1 MFNVLQYKPSQK
13 NYSMKKLFLMLF
25 SMALMSNLYAQTE
38 TILLYSGTAPGSTGK
53 QVPEDSKTTDGITRV
68 KDVTQPALIV
78 YPARKKTSDATL
90 IICPGG
96 GYGILAIDHEGYDI
110 AKWFNERGMT
120 VFVLKYRLPQE
131 DLFDNDEIRPLQ
143 DAQQAIRIVRKNAAK
158 YGVSP
163 DKVGIMGFSAGGH
176 LASTASTHF
185 TTQVGEVTDP
195 SVSVRPDF
203 SLLIYPVITF
213 NDRFTHFGSRDNLIG
228 KNPPVEKIELY
239 SNDKQVNKD
248 TPPTFLVSTTDDGVQ
263 PENSIAYFL
272 ACKKNKVPVEMHIYE
287 KGGHGYGLKKK
298 GRGPVETWAARME
311 DWLKDRKLMK

>member
-1 MFNVLQYKPSQK
+1 
-13 NYSMKKLFLMLF
+13 MKKLFLMLF
-25 SMALMSNLYAQTE
+25 TLTLMSNLYAQNE
-38 TILLYSGTAPGSTGK
+38 TILLYTGTAPGSTGK

-68 KDVTQPALIV
+68 KDVTQPSLIV
-78 YPARKKTSDATL
+78 YPAKKKTSDATV

-176 LASTASTHF
+176 LAATASTHF
-185 TTQVGEVTDP
+185 TTQIGEITDP

-228 KNPPVEKIELY
+228 KNPSVEKIELY
-239 SNDKQVNKD
+239 SNDKQVTKD

>member
-1 MFNVLQYKPSQK
+1 MT
-13 NYSMKKLFLMLF
+13 
-25 SMALMSNLYAQTE
+25 LMSNLYAQNE
-38 TILLYSGTAPGSTGK
+38 TILLYTGAAPGSTGK

-68 KDVTQPALIV
+68 KDVTQPSLIV
-78 YPARKKTSDATL
+78 YPAKKKTSDATV

-176 LASTASTHF
+176 LAATASTHF
-185 TTQVGEVTDP
+185 TTQIGEITDP

-228 KNPPVEKIELY
+228 KNPSVEKIELY
-239 SNDKQVNKD
+239 SNDKQVTKD

>member
-1 MFNVLQYKPSQK
+1 
-13 NYSMKKLFLMLF
+13 MLF
-25 SMALMSNLYAQTE
+25 ALTVMFDLFAQNE
-38 TILLYSGTAPGSTGK
+38 TILLYTGTAPGSTGK
-53 QVPEDSKTTDGITRV
+53 QVPEDAKTTDGITRV

-78 YPARKKTSDATL
+78 YPARKKTSDATV

-96 GYGILAIDHEGYDI
+96 GYSILAIDHEGHDI
-110 AKWFNERGMT
+110 AKWFNDHGMT
-120 VFVLKYRLPQE
+120 AFVLKYRLPQE

-143 DAQQAIRIVRKNAAK
+143 DAQQAIKLVRKNAAK
-158 YGVSP
+158 YGISP

-176 LASTASTHF
+176 LAATASTHF
-185 TTQVGEVTDP
+185 TTQVGEITDP

-203 SLLIYPVITF
+203 SLLIYPVISF
-213 NDRFTHFGSRDNLIG
+213 NDRIGHLGSRDNLIG
-228 KNPPVEKIELY
+228 KNPPVDKIELY
-239 SNDKQVNKD
+239 SNDKQVTKD
-248 TPPTFLVSTTDDGVQ
+248 TPPTFLVSTTDDWVQ

-287 KGGHGYGLKKK
+287 KGGHGYGLKKQ